1 MNIQVIL
8 GQMTVLF
15 AMMFI
20 GYFLWK
26 KEWFN
31 DYAYQQL
38 SKIVVNIFNPILV
51 INGVL
56 GKSSAGNTNL
66 LLQNLILSTVFF
78 IFLMIMGVVIVWII
92 RPDIK
97 DRNMYK
103 LMTATPNVG
112 FMGIPVITSV
122 FGNKSMIYIVFYIL
136 ISNVLIYTYGFA
148 LMKNSVPENKKSSGK
163 SAVKGQLKQIF
174 NAGVIASI
182 VAVIIFFMQIN
193 MPSPVMNFCNY
204 MGNAT
209 IPLSMLLIGM
219 SIAKSNLKKIFTNM
233 KAYAFSALRMVIIPV
248 AVVLACK
255 HLPLDATVFGVFALQ
270 MAMPVGNI
278 VALIAK
284 DNGVDETCCTN
295 VIVLSTLLSIV
306 TIPIVYM
313 CLA

>member
-8 GQMTVLF
+8 GQMAMLF

-20 GYFLWK
+20 GYILWK
-26 KEWFN
+26 REWFN
-31 DYAYQQL
+31 DYAYRQL
-38 SKIVVNIFNPILV
+38 SKIVVNILNPILV
-51 INGVL
+51 IYGVL
-56 GKSSAGNTNL
+56 GKSSAGNTSL
-66 LLQNLILSTVFF
+66 VLQNLVLCIIFF
-78 IFLMIMGVVIVWII
+78 LFLMIMGVVIVWII
-92 RPDIK
+92 RPNVK
-97 DRNMYK
+97 DRNMYQ
-103 LMTATPNVG
+103 LMAAVPNVG

-122 FGNKSMIYIVFYIL
+122 FGNKSMIYIVFYML
-136 ISNVLIYTYGFA
+136 VSNVLIYTYGFT
-148 LMKNSVPENKKSSGK
+148 LMKKSVPENERSAGK
-163 SAVKGQLKQIF
+163 LSIKGQLKQIL

-182 VAVIIFFMQIN
+182 VAVIIFFMQIK
-193 MPSPVMNFCNY
+193 MPSPVMKFCNY

-233 KAYAFSALRMVIIPV
+233 KAYAFSALRMVVIPV
-248 AVVLACK
+248 TVVLTCK
-255 HLPLDATVFGVFALQ
+255 HLPLDTTVFGVFALQ

-295 VIVLSTLLSIV
+295 VIVLSTLLSII